1 MVMDE
6 KEIVKEL
13 KRFTRTYG
21 VGEDFITYS
30 TTLRNRL
37 VAEGWVIE
45 RQLTDRGKYILQ
57 RI

>member
-1 MVMDE
+1 MEE
-6 KEIVKEL
+6 KEILKEL
-13 KRFTRTYG
+13 KRYNRTYG

-30 TTLRNRL
+30 TTLRNRM

-57 RI
+57 KV